1 MGEDTAMVMLM
12 RMIDEQNLLAGDLSK
27 GLEQNIYVIKSG
39 LIEHWDGLFQ
49 GMLSL
54 IFAVSGGDDW
64 ANIGKPFFQLNL
76 FYGVVFAVIVLVSLF
91 GVLNVMIGIFVQK
104 ASQIE
109 LWDRELALMATDV
122 QHKAQNETYKMLFQE
137 IDADRSGSISLT
149 ELQQRLTGPGS
160 DKRILNYFRHLG
172 IDIDSAAHE
181 ILVALDSN
189 GDGVLSLD
197 EFVMGCRKLQGTAK
211 PAQLEQLMLKID
223 GIVRMLDSAWT
234 AL

>member
-27 GLEQNIYVIKSG
+27 GLDQNIHMIKSG
-39 LIEHWDGLFQ
+39 LIEHWDGLFK

-54 IFAVSGGDDW
+54 I
-64 ANIGKPFFQLNL
+64 
-76 FYGVVFAVIVLVSLF
+76 FAVIVLVSLF
-91 GVLNVMIGIFVQK
+91 GVLNVLIGIFVQK

-149 ELQQRLTGPGS
+149 ELKHRLSGPNS

-172 IDIDSAAHE
+172 IDIDAAAHE
-181 ILVALDSN
+181 I
-189 GDGVLSLD
+189 
-197 EFVMGCRKLQGTAK
+197 R
-211 PAQLEQLMLKID
+211 
-223 GIVRMLDSAWT
+223 
-234 AL
+234 